1 MSSKYKSIKLDSPE
15 AEKYLSELFGV
26 MVTYGSQAGQE
37 MNDKQN
43 GDANAS

>member
-1 MSSKYKSIKLDSPE
+1 MPSEPKSIKLDSPE

-26 MVTYGSQAGQE
+26 MVTHGSQAGKE

-43 GDANAS
+43 GKAQND